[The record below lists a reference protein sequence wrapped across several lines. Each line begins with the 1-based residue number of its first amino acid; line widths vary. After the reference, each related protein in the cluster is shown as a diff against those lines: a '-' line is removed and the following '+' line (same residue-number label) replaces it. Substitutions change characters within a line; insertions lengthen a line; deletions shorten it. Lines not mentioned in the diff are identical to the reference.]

1 MMVSGENLSLNLRLP
16 YLPIIVLLLF
26 YHKKIEKLL
35 LPLHLFFT
43 FSAVLS
49 TNVCTTMTTADI
61 LSISYQAQY
70 TCTTTTSTYLVR
82 IEPVT

>member
-1 MMVSGENLSLNLRLP
+1 MVSGENLSLNLRLP

-26 YHKKIEKLL
+26 YHKKMEKLL

-49 TNVCTTMTTADI
+49 TNVCTTMTTADL
-61 LSISYQAQY
+61 LSISYQACALCY
-70 TCTTTTSTYLVR
+70 AYVPTYLVR
-82 IEPVT
+82 IESVT